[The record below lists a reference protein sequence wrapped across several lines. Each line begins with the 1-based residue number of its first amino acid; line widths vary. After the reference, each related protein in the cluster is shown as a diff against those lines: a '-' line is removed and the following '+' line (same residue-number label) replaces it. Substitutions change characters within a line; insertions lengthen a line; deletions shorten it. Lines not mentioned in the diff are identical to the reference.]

1 MAKRSGRMTG
11 ISLYLVYF
19 DDVTFRDMDM
29 DPSSKKNQRVSEVT
43 KLVEAKI
50 SWKLT
55 LW

>member
-11 ISLYLVYF
+11 IPLYLVCF

-29 DPSSKKNQRVSEVT
+29 DPSFKKFKRVSEVT
-43 KLVEAKI
+43 ELVAKI